1 MDSREAIKKQFLK
14 EYEKGDFQSIT
25 VKGLC
30 YQGAFTKIM
39 GFGSR
44 FVPRSVGRRADEIG
58 WRKI

>member
-1 MDSREAIKKQFLK
+1 MDAREAIKKQFLK

-44 FVPRSVGRRADEIG
+44 FVLRSVGRRADEIA
-58 WRKI
+58 